1 MSITITM
8 QHYYRD
14 ITYTVSM
21 LITNSSI
28 LITIADIRS
37 DAETINSVV
46 QESQEDETMSK
57 MRVQAMIDEY
67 SR

>member
-1 MSITITM
+1 M